1 MRQAATL
8 FIFGFALL
16 LIFLIYLTKS
26 LAVVQRVAVVDSVV
40 GKAEVLVHGEGDPAP
55 LEVGKLVRT
64 GDIVQTGADSSVELR
79 WARWAG
85 GMRIRIGPSTKFAVT
100 KATANR
106 SSDEDESRVRVEEGT
121 IWIRLRQA
129 LTGKSKFEVETP
141 TAVAAMRGTIFQV
154 TVAEDGSSTVSVWD
168 GMVAV
173 SGKGR
178 QEVVVGGGSMATL
191 VAGEGEIAQRALS
204 AEESEA
210 WLEQTSIIGPF
221 LSVEIPK
228 EGATVE
234 GGSCVV
240 SGRTEPGSKV
250 FVNEAPAAVSEK
262 GEFSATVELSEGQY
276 LIWVRARGPEGTET
290 TVVREVAQAEA
301 AASGR

>member
-16 LIFLIYLTKS
+16 LIFFIYLAKS
-26 LAVVQRVAVVDSVV
+26 LAVVQRVAVVDAIV
-40 GKAEVLVHGEGDPAP
+40 GEAEVRVHGEGDPAP
-55 LEVGKLVRT
+55 LEVGKLVRA

-79 WARWAG
+79 WVRWAG
-85 GMRIRIGPSTKFAVT
+85 GMRIRIGPSTRFAVT
-100 KATANR
+100 RAVVNR
-106 SSDEDESRVRVEEGT
+106 SSEEKESRVRVEEGT
-121 IWIRLRQA
+121 IWIRLREA

-141 TAVAAMRGTIFQV
+141 TAVAAVRGTVFRV
-154 TVAEDGSSTVSVWD
+154 TVARDGSSTVSVWE
-168 GMVAV
+168 GMVVV
-173 SGKGR
+173 SGGR
-178 QEVVVGGGSMATL
+178 GQEVVVGGGSMAAL
-191 VAGEGEIAQRALS
+191 GVGEGEIAQRALS

-210 WLEQTSIIGPF
+210 WLTQTSIIGPF
-221 LSVEIPK
+221 LFVEVPE

-240 SGRTEPGSKV
+240 SGRTEPGVKV

-276 LIWVRARGPEGTET
+276 LIWVRARGTEGVET
-290 TVVREVAQAEA
+290 TVVREVSQAGADA
-301 AASGR
+301 AGE

>member
-16 LIFLIYLTKS
+16 LIFFIYLAKS
-26 LAVVQRVAVVDSVV
+26 LAVVQRVAVVDAIV
-40 GKAEVLVHGEGDPAP
+40 GEAEVRVHGEGDPAP
-55 LEVGKLVRT
+55 LEVGKLVRA

-79 WARWAG
+79 WVRWAG
-85 GMRIRIGPSTKFAVT
+85 GMRIRIGPSTRFAVT
-100 KATANR
+100 RAVVNR
-106 SSDEDESRVRVEEGT
+106 SSEEKESRVRVEEGT
-121 IWIRLRQA
+121 IWIRLREA

-141 TAVAAMRGTIFQV
+141 TAVAAVRGTVFRV
-154 TVAEDGSSTVSVWD
+154 TVARDGSSTVSVWE
-168 GMVAV
+168 GMVVV
-173 SGKGR
+173 SGGR
-178 QEVVVGGGSMATL
+178 GQEVVVGGGSM
-191 VAGEGEIAQRALS
+191 VALGVGEGEIAQRALS

-210 WLEQTSIIGPF
+210 WLAQTSIIGPF
-221 LSVEIPK
+221 LFVEVPE

-240 SGRTEPGSKV
+240 SGRTEPGVKV

-276 LIWVRARGPEGTET
+276 LIWVRARGTEGVET
-290 TVVREVAQAEA
+290 TVVREVSQAGADA
-301 AASGR
+301 AGE

>member
-26 LAVVQRVAVVDSVV
+26 LAVVQRVAVVDSVA
-40 GKAEVLVHGEGDPAP
+40 GKAEVLVHGEGEAAP
-55 LEVGKLVRT
+55 LEVGKLVRA
-64 GDIVQTGADSSVELR
+64 GDIVRTGADSSVELR

-85 GMRIRIGPSTKFAVT
+85 GMRIRIGPSTRFAVT
-100 KATANR
+100 RAILNR
-106 SSDEDESRVRVEEGT
+106 SSEEEESRVRVDEGT

-129 LTGKSKFEVETP
+129 LMGKSKFEVETP
-141 TAVAAMRGTIFQV
+141 TAVAAVRGTVFQV
-154 TVAEDGSSTVSVWD
+154 TVAGDGSSTVSVWD

-178 QEVVVGGGSMATL
+178 QEVIVGGGSMAAL
-191 VAGEGEIAQRALS
+191 GAGEGEIAQRALS

-210 WLEQTSIIGPF
+210 WLEQTSILGPF
-221 LSVEIPK
+221 LWVETPE

-240 SGRTEPGSKV
+240 SGRTEPNSKV

-276 LIWVRARGPEGTET
+276 LVWVMARGPEGEET
-290 TVVREVAQAEA
+290 TVVREVYPAEA
-301 AASGR
+301 VASGR